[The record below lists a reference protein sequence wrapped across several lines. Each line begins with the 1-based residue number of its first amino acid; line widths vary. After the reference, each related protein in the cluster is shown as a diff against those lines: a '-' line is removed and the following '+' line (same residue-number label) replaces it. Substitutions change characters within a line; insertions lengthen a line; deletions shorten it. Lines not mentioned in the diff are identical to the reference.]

1 MEVRGEGRERADRR
15 TRYTL
20 SVIREAFFQLL
31 KEIGFSKM
39 TVADI
44 CRRADI
50 NRGTFYLHYEDK
62 YALLDAIIDEALAAA
77 PPLEGNAQAS
87 ICQRAPAN
95 AEYHL
100 LYSDEEVF
108 SRIVRHVIEAGAGS
122 AVPSIVEKTGL
133 SEDEAYLLFVHNA
146 YGNLAVNQPLGW
158 KRGPEFDRIQTLLN
172 AYSDGGFE
180 ALRRLT
186 AR

>member
-1 MEVRGEGRERADRR
+1 M
-15 TRYTL
+15 
-20 SVIREAFFQLL
+20 
-31 KEIGFSKM
+31 
-39 TVADI
+39 
-44 CRRADI
+44 
-50 NRGTFYLHYEDK
+50 
-62 YALLDAIIDEALAAA
+62 
-77 PPLEGNAQAS
+77 
-87 ICQRAPAN
+87 
-95 AEYHL
+95 
-100 LYSDEEVF
+100 F

-146 YGNLAVNQPLGW
+146 YGNLAVNHPLGW